1 MGRPI
6 CPAHSRGASGAVKFI
21 PTRLAGVFIIELERL
36 DDERGFFARSFCHDE
51 FARHGLATAFVQCN
65 VSFNRSSGTLRGLHY
80 QASPHAEP
88 KLVRCTR
95 GALYDVVVDIRVK
108 SNTYKEWLA
117 VELSADNY
125 RMIYIPEGCAHG
137 FQTLMDN
144 SEVFYQMAAAYHPD
158 AARGIR
164 YNDAALGIQWP
175 LAYPT
180 LSARDAAYPDFEQ

>member
-1 MGRPI
+1 M
-6 CPAHSRGASGAVKFI
+6 KFI
-21 PTRLAGVFIIELERL
+21 ATRLAGVFIIELEWL
-36 DDERGFFARSFCHDE
+36 DDERGFFARSFCRDE
-51 FARHGLATAFVQCN
+51 FARHGLATEFVQCN

-95 GALYDVVVDIRVK
+95 GTIYDVVVDIRVK
-108 SNTYKEWLA
+108 SNTYKEWLT

-137 FQTLMDN
+137 FQTLTDN
-144 SEVFYQMAAAYHPD
+144 TEVFYQMSAAYQPY

-164 YNDAALGIQWP
+164 YNDSALGIQWP
-175 LAYPT
+175 LANPT
-180 LSARDAAYPDFEQ
+180 LSARDAAYPDFES